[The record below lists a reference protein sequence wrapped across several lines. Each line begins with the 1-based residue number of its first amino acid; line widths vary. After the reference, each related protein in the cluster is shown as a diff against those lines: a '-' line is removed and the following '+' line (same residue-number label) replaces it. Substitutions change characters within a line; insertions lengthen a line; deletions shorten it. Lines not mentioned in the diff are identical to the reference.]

1 MRDALKIPGE
11 KTASLADETMNPTA
25 FPDPSACAHTYTQ
38 TYHIYAYTQ
47 IFYSFPLKGLKKE
60 HRMSILGTAS

>member
-38 TYHIYAYTQ
+38 TYHIYAHTTYMH
-47 IFYSFPLKGLKKE
+47 IHKYFIAK
-60 HRMSILGTAS
+60 